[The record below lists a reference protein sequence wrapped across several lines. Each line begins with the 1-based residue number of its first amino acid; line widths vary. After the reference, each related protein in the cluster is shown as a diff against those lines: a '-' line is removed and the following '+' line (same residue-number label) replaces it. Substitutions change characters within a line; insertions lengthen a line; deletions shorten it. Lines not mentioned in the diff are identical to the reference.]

1 MTRSW
6 RTALAIGAGALV
18 IAAAA
23 TASVGVALDDD
34 AAPPPE
40 KPHVGTAEVVR
51 TTLQAVTTA
60 EGQIGYGRGEPITS
74 RAAGTLTWLPATGAT
89 VRRGKPVLRADNKP
103 VVLLYGDLPMY
114 RPLAEETEGPD
125 VRQLETNLRS
135 LGYLGFTVDDR
146 YTGVTAAAVKR
157 WQASLELEQTGRVA
171 PADVIVASGALHV
184 VSRTARLGGPAAGD
198 LLTASSTALRVT
210 AEVPQSRP
218 ELTVAGTRASL
229 RIPGRSAVA
238 AKVRGLT
245 TAAPPSADP
254 AAAGEADPAA
264 AEGAEP
270 SARTVTVRLV
280 PDSSAGLRP
289 GPLTVRFVTDRRADV
304 LAVPVQALLALGE
317 GGFGVEIR
325 SAGVPGRVVAV
336 KTGLFSGGL
345 VEISGPD
352 IVEGLMVGVAE

>member
-1 MTRSW
+1 MTRRW
-6 RTALAIGAGALV
+6 RTALAIGAGAVV

-23 TASVGVALDDD
+23 TASVGVVAQRDD
-34 AAPPPE
+34 APPPE
-40 KPHVGTAEVVR
+40 KPHVGTAQVVR
-51 TTLQAVTTA
+51 TTLQTVTTA
-60 EGQIGYGRGEPITS
+60 QGQIGYGRGEPITS
-74 RAAGTLTWLPATGAT
+74 RAAGTLTWLPAAGAKI
-89 VRRGKPVLRADNKP
+89 RRGKPVLRADNKP

-114 RPLAEETEGPD
+114 RPLAEDTEGPD
-125 VRQLETNLRS
+125 VRQLEANLRS

-146 YTGVTAAAVKR
+146 YTGATAAAVKR
-157 WQASLELEQTGRVA
+157 WQKSLEREQTGQVA

-184 VSRTARLGGPAAGD
+184 VSRTARPGAPATGD

-229 RIPGRSAVA
+229 QIPGGDAVA
-238 AKVRGLT
+238 AKVTGLT
-245 TAAPPSADP
+245 AAAPPPADP
-254 AAAGEADPAA
+254 AAGEADPAV
-264 AEGAEP
+264 AEGAQP
-270 SARTVTVRLV
+270 SARTVTVRLA

-325 SAGVPGRVVAV
+325 AAGVPGRVVAV

-352 IVEGLMVGVAE
+352 IDEGLTVGVAE